1 MVVTSSRLRRLESHI
16 CAAAVAGPQGVERFS
31 LEGKVAL
38 VTAGAGD
45 LFGSSVSE
53 ALAEAGATVLTASR
67 SLQRNLE
74 YAESLRARGYRAQGY
89 AVDISDVASIRT
101 LHDEVIAEYGRL
113 DILVN
118 NALTR
123 DGHVG
128 GWDDVTSTAENIGK
142 VAAGDFTGLFEM
154 CSAFIPDMQ
163 AAGGGSI
170 INISS
175 IYGVVAND
183 PLLYEGTEMYGKQA
197 PTYGFVKAGMIQ
209 YVYHS
214 GFATLLRLAARPPH
228 IKLREESVH
237 LSQLACGECM
247 GLNRYPCRF
256 TKWLAMY
263 YGRDGIR
270 ANSVSPGGYDPEG
283 SGADSTFNRAY
294 SRRTA
299 VGRMMDN
306 EDIKVCTM
314 VVSST

>member
-1 MVVTSSRLRRLESHI
+1 MAKNQRRLGVVNAHLRSVSTSLSPS
-16 CAAAVAGPQGVERFS
+16 AAHGVQRFS

-67 SLQRNLE
+67 SLKRNLE
-74 YAESLRARGYRAQGY
+74 YAESLRARGYSAHGY
-89 AVDISDVASIRT
+89 AVDIADPASIRR
-101 LHDEVIAEYGRL
+101 LRDEIIGDHGGL
-113 DILVN
+113 DVLVN

-128 GWDDVTSTAENIGK
+128 GWGDVTSTAENTAR

-183 PLLYEGTEMYGKQA
+183 PLLYEGTEMFGKQA

-209 YVYHS
+209 
-214 GFATLLRLAARPPH
+214 
-228 IKLREESVH
+228 
-237 LSQLACGECM
+237 
-247 GLNRYPCRF
+247 
-256 TKWLAMY
+256 
-263 YGRDGIR
+263 
-270 ANSVSPGGYDPEG
+270 
-283 SGADSTFNRAY
+283 
-294 SRRTA
+294 
-299 VGRMMDN
+299 
-306 EDIKVCTM
+306 
-314 VVSST
+314 